1 VLTPAYKLTI
11 GNKIVDST
19 EEPRASALTDLT
31 VSLDMDVP
39 ADSFALVLGRV
50 GGLSAERDDDA
61 SIELGYAD
69 NGDLDKVMTGTVAST
84 EPGLTSTRV
93 VGYSS
98 AAVLLQ
104 SFGELTYE
112 GKTAGGIVGDLAD
125 RAGVGVAQADDG
137 ITFPYYVIDG
147 RRSFYSHMK
156 DLARLSGLDL
166 YIDPDG
172 EIVLERF
179 TGGRTVH
186 VLEYGKHII
195 EAEVREAAPPAASV
209 EAWGESPG
217 GGRAE
222 EAWAWF
228 TKDFSSSMGK
238 AGSDGAKLLVER
250 SSIRTAGAA
259 RTAAEAALAEVQKR
273 SVRGRLTIA
282 GRPEILLGDST
293 KIAGIPD
300 GPEGTFQV
308 RSITHRITK
317 ARGFT
322 TTVGFRSI

>member
-1 VLTPAYKLTI
+1 MLTPAYNLTI
-11 GNKIVDST
+11 GDRVVDST

-31 VSLDMDVP
+31 VSLNMDVP
-39 ADSFALVLGRV
+39 ADSFTLVLGRV
-50 GGLSAERDDDA
+50 GGLSPERDDDA

-69 NGDLDKVMTGTVAST
+69 GDLQKVITGKVAST
-84 EPGLTSTRV
+84 EPGLTSMRV
-93 VGYSS
+93 IGYSP
-98 AAVLLQ
+98 AAVLLR
-104 SFGELTYE
+104 SSGELNFE
-112 GKTAGGIVGDLAD
+112 GKTAGAIVQDLAGK
-125 RAGVGVAQADDG
+125 AGVGVARADDG

-147 RRSFYSHMK
+147 RRSFYSHIK

-166 YIDPDG
+166 YINPDG
-172 EIVLERF
+172 EIVLKRF

-195 EAEVREAAPPAASV
+195 ETEVREAAPPAGLV

-222 EAWAWF
+222 EAWAWL
-228 TKDFSSSMGK
+228 TKDFSSSLGK
-238 AGSDGAKLLVER
+238 AGSDGAKLHIE
-250 SSIRTAGAA
+250 SSSLRTAGAA
-259 RTAAEAALAEVQKR
+259 RTAAEAALTEIQRR
-273 SVRGRLTIA
+273 SVRGRITIA
-282 GRPEILLGDST
+282 GRPEVLLGDS
-293 KIAGIPD
+293 IRLSGIPD

-308 RSITHRITK
+308 RSITHQITK

>member
-1 VLTPAYKLTI
+1 MLTPAYNLTI
-11 GNKIVDST
+11 GDRVVDST

-31 VSLDMDVP
+31 VSLNMDVP
-39 ADSFALVLGRV
+39 ADSFTLVLGRV
-50 GGLSAERDDDA
+50 GGLSPKRDDDA

-69 NGDLDKVMTGTVAST
+69 GDLQKVITGKVAST
-84 EPGLTSTRV
+84 EPGLTSMRV
-93 VGYSS
+93 IGYSP
-98 AAVLLQ
+98 AAVLLR
-104 SFGELTYE
+104 SSGELNFE
-112 GKTAGGIVGDLAD
+112 GKTAGAIVQDLAGK
-125 RAGVGVAQADDG
+125 AGVGVARADDG

-147 RRSFYSHMK
+147 RRSFYSHIK

-172 EIVLERF
+172 EIILERF

-195 EAEVREAAPPAASV
+195 ETEISEAAPPAVSV

-217 GGRAE
+217 GGGAE
-222 EAWAWF
+222 EAWAWL
-228 TKDFSSSMGK
+228 TKDFSSSLGK
-238 AGSDGAKLLVER
+238 AGSNGAKLLVER
-250 SSIRTAGAA
+250 SSLRTAGAA
-259 RTAAEAALAEVQKR
+259 RTAAEAALTEVLRR

-282 GRPEILLGDST
+282 GRPEILLGDSIR
-293 KIAGIPD
+293 IAGIPD

-317 ARGFT
+317 ALGFT
-322 TTVGFRSI
+322 TAVGFRSI

>member
-1 VLTPAYKLTI
+1 MLTPAYKLSI
-11 GNKIVDST
+11 GDRVVDST

-31 VSLDMDVP
+31 VALDMDAP
-39 ADSFALVLGRV
+39 ADSFTLVMGRV
-50 GGLSAERDDDA
+50 GGLSPERDDGA

-69 NGDLDKVMTGTVAST
+69 GDLQKVMTGKVAST

-93 VGYSS
+93 IGYSP
-98 AAVLLQ
+98 AAVLLR
-104 SFGELTYE
+104 SSGELNFE
-112 GKTAGGIVGDLAD
+112 GETAGAMVRDLAD
-125 RAGVGVAQADDG
+125 RAGVDVARADDG

-195 EAEVREAAPPAASV
+195 EAEFREAAPPAGSV

-217 GGRAE
+217 GGGAE
-222 EAWAWF
+222 EAWAWL
-228 TKDFSSSMGK
+228 TKDFSGSLGK
-238 AGSDGAKLLVER
+238 AGLEGGKLLVER
-250 SSIRTAGAA
+250 STLRTAGAA
-259 RTAAEAALAEVQKR
+259 RTAAEAALTEVRRR
-273 SVRGRLTIA
+273 SVRGRLTTA
-282 GRPEILLGDST
+282 GRPEILLGDSIR
-293 KIAGIPD
+293 IAGIPD

-317 ARGFT
+317 IRGFT
-322 TTVGFRSI
+322 TAVGFRSI

>member
-1 VLTPAYKLTI
+1 MLTPAYNLTI
-11 GNKIVDST
+11 GDRVVDST

-31 VSLDMDVP
+31 VSLNMDVP
-39 ADSFALVLGRV
+39 ADSFTLVLGRV
-50 GGLSAERDDDA
+50 GGLSPKRDDDA

-69 NGDLDKVMTGTVAST
+69 GDLQKVITGKVAST
-84 EPGLTSTRV
+84 EPGLTSMRV
-93 VGYSS
+93 IGYSP
-98 AAVLLQ
+98 AAVLLR
-104 SFGELTYE
+104 SSGELNFE
-112 GKTAGGIVGDLAD
+112 GKTAGAIVQDLAGK
-125 RAGVGVAQADDG
+125 AGVGVARADDG

-147 RRSFYSHMK
+147 RRSFYSHIK

-166 YIDPDG
+166 YINPDG
-172 EIVLERF
+172 EIVLKRF

-195 EAEVREAAPPAASV
+195 ETEVREAAPPAGLV

-222 EAWAWF
+222 EAWAWL
-228 TKDFSSSMGK
+228 TKDFSSSLGK
-238 AGSDGAKLLVER
+238 AGSDGAKLHIE
-250 SSIRTAGAA
+250 SSSLRTAGAA
-259 RTAAEAALAEVQKR
+259 RTAAEAALTEIQRR
-273 SVRGRLTIA
+273 SVRGRITIA
-282 GRPEILLGDST
+282 GRPEVLLGDS
-293 KIAGIPD
+293 IRLSGIPD

-308 RSITHRITK
+308 RSITHQITK

>member
-1 VLTPAYKLTI
+1 MLTPAYRLTI
-11 GNKIVDST
+11 GGKVVDSRK
-19 EEPRASALTDLT
+19 EPRASALTDLI
-31 VSLDMDVP
+31 VALDMDVP
-39 ADSFALVLGRV
+39 ADSFKMVLGRV
-50 GGLSAERDDDA
+50 GGLSPERGDEA
-61 SIELGYAD
+61 GIEIGYAD
-69 NGDLDKVMTGTVAST
+69 GDLLKVMTGTVAST
-84 EPGLTSTRV
+84 HPTLASTLV
-93 VGYSS
+93 VGYSP

-104 SFGELTYE
+104 FFGELTYE

-195 EAEVREAAPPAASV
+195 EAEVREAEPPAGSV

-222 EAWAWF
+222 EAWSWL
-228 TKDFSSSMGK
+228 TKDFSSSLGK
-238 AGSDGAKLLVER
+238 AGSNGAKLLVER
-250 SSIRTAGAA
+250 SSLRTAGAA
-259 RTAAEAALAEVQKR
+259 RTAAEAALTEVLRR

-282 GRPEILLGDST
+282 GRPEILLGDSIR
-293 KIAGIPD
+293 IAGIPD